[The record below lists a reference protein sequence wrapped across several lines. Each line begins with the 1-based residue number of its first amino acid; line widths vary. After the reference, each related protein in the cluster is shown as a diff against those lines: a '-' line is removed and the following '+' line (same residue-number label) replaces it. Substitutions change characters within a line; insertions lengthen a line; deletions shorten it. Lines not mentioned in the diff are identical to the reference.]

1 MDKKIVII
9 LLNTDPDRP
18 ASLGT
23 PFFQASAAA
32 ALDLEVEIYF
42 TARNIQLLHR
52 GVADKL
58 YPGKQQQK
66 SIYSF
71 MQDAHNAGVKF
82 YACSGGMDDQELDAS
97 NAIPELDGAKGAA
110 ALMSQLVEGD
120 TVPLA
125 Y

>member
-9 LLNTDPDRP
+9 LLNTDPAQP

-42 TARNIQLLHR
+42 TAQNIQLLHQ

-58 YPGKQQQK
+58 YPGKQKQK

-71 MQDAHNAGVKF
+71 MQDAHMAGVKF
-82 YACSGGMDDQELDAS
+82 YACSGGMDDHELDAS
-97 NAIPELDGAKGAA
+97 NAIPEMDGARGAT
-110 ALMSQLVEGD
+110 ALMAQLVEND
-120 TVPLA
+120 TVTLS